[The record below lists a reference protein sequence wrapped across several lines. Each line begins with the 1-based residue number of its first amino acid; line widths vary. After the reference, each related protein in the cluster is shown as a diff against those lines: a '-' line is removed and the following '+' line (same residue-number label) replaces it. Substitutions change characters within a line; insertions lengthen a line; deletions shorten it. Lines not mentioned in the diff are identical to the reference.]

1 MHWDHTEGKKK
12 KKIRLQKAE
21 KQLHGYA
28 SERSASTDPPQW
40 KHAKKEKSDF
50 FKALWQLSPTISTET
65 APQAPA
71 PLSSG
76 KPTLLASTIQKGRKA
91 ERTNKQTRWF
101 NSMTQ
106 HGPGL
111 LSPGDKA
118 YAGTAIARNT
128 LTGIRSSPPGKR
140 GAAELQTILCL
151 LRGFLKTFFFFFKLT
166 DYSTF
171 LADSFVAWRSHLI
184 CKHFSVA
191 RKWREYPNLSLSP
204 CMMSLLMN
212 GSSTQKFRTVLG
224 GFCWFF
230 SHC

>member
-1 MHWDHTEGKKK
+1 MHWDHTEGEKKK
-12 KKIRLQKAE
+12 KNQ
-21 KQLHGYA
+21 A
-28 SERSASTDPPQW
+28 SKSWETAAWLREWERGGSTDPPQW

-65 APQAPA
+65 APRAPA
-71 PLSSG
+71 PLSSS
-76 KPTLLASTIQKGRKA
+76 KPTLLASTIQTGTH
-91 ERTNKQTRWF
+91 ER
-101 NSMTQ
+101 
-106 HGPGL
+106 
-111 LSPGDKA
+111 A
-118 YAGTAIARNT
+118 NT
-128 LTGIRSSPPGKR
+128 LVQQHDPARSRSAESWGQGLRRDSNSEKHAHR
-140 GAAELQTILCL
+140 HSFLTAGEEGSSRAANHPLFASWL
-151 LRGFLKTFFFFFKLT
+151 LENIFFFKLT

-184 CKHFSVA
+184 CKYFSVA

-204 CMMSLLMN
+204 CMMSLLTN